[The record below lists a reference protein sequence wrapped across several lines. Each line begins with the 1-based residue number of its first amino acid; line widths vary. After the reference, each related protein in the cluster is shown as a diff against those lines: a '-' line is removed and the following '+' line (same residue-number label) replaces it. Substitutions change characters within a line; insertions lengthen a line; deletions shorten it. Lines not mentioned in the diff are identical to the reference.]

1 MSLLTD
7 PEYLLCETWPPYE
20 PKVAVE
26 GEKASQE
33 SQILLRLVVA
43 PTVILTVSLVPSK
56 LVGLTE
62 ICTPFEEMSNP
73 LMKTLMTGLSF
84 CPKGALILA

>member
-7 PEYLLCETWPPYE
+7 PEYLLWETCPPYE
-20 PKVAVE
+20 PKEAVL

-33 SQILLRLVVA
+33 SQILLRLVDA
-43 PTVILTVSLVPSK
+43 PTVILRVSLVPSR

-62 ICTPFEEMSNP
+62 ICTVLEETSKP
-73 LMKTLMTGLSF
+73 LMKALMTGLSF
-84 CPKGALILA
+84 CPKGALMLA